1 MTGGGLAGTSVRF
14 PESQDEA
21 CEFLKGPIV
30 LVIDVLF
37 SCFHF
42 FFEFPLFSVY
52 FEKMMTS
59 NLQF

>member
-21 CEFLKGPIV
+21 CEFLKGPIA

-42 FFEFPLFSVY
+42 FLNFHY
-52 FEKMMTS
+52 F
-59 NLQF
+59 QFILKK